1 MDLDDFDTFRIA
13 TCDLNGQMRG
23 KRMPQQDQGKLA
35 SGDLRMPLSALN
47 VDIWGADIANSPLLF
62 ASGDGDGYLLP
73 TNRGPVPMPWLDQPS
88 ALVGMW
94 MFEEDGRPFEGD
106 PRHALA
112 QILDRYA
119 ARGWQV
125 VAATELEFYLIDD
138 SAESPRPPK
147 DPASN
152 RKIDSSAILSLQQL
166 DAFEAFFSELYQSC
180 AQMGI
185 NAQAASSEAGIG
197 QFEISLQHGDALRIA
212 DDTWLFKTLLK
223 GVARKHGYAAS
234 FMAKPY
240 PNDAGNGLHLHF
252 SVIDEAGENIFD
264 DGTKQGSPLLQNAI
278 AGCLATMRAATLGFA
293 PHANSYA
300 RMDPENHAPTSIC
313 WGYENR
319 TTALRIPAGAP
330 SARRIEHRVAGGDI
344 NPFLTL
350 GLILGAALLGIEDDL
365 TPPPPI
371 TGNAYSQ
378 DLPQLIHSWS
388 DAIDM
393 FENDPM
399 IARILPAQLI
409 ENFSLTKRQELD
421 GLKNIP
427 QEEHWKTYLETV

>member
-23 KRMPQQDQGKLA
+23 KRMPQKDQGKLA
-35 SGDLRMPLSALN
+35 SGDLRMPLSVLN

-112 QILDRYA
+112 QILDCYA

-152 RKIDSSAILSLQQL
+152 RKVDSSAILSLQQL

-252 SVIDEAGENIFD
+252 SVLDEAGENIFD
-264 DGTKQGSPLLQNAI
+264 DGTKQGSPLLQNAV

-293 PHANSYA
+293 PHANSYGSGKP
-300 RMDPENHAPTSIC
+300 RPH
-313 WGYENR
+313 
-319 TTALRIPAGAP
+319 
-330 SARRIEHRVAGGDI
+330 I
-344 NPFLTL
+344 N
-350 GLILGAALLGIEDDL
+350 LLGI
-365 TPPPPI
+365 
-371 TGNAYSQ
+371 
-378 DLPQLIHSWS
+378 
-388 DAIDM
+388 
-393 FENDPM
+393 
-399 IARILPAQLI
+399 
-409 ENFSLTKRQELD
+409 
-421 GLKNIP
+421 
-427 QEEHWKTYLETV
+427 

>member
-1 MDLDDFDTFRIA
+1 MDLDNLDTFRIA

-23 KRMPQQDQGKLA
+23 KRMPQKDQRKLA
-35 SGDLRMPLSALN
+35 SGDLRMPLSVLN
-47 VDIWGADIANSPLLF
+47 VDIWGADIINSPLLF

-88 ALVGMW
+88 AFVGMW

-138 SAESPRPPK
+138 SAESLRPPK

-223 GVARKHGYAAS
+223 GLARKHGYAAS

-240 PNDAGNGLHLHF
+240 PNDAGNGLHLH
-252 SVIDEAGENIFD
+252 
-264 DGTKQGSPLLQNAI
+264 
-278 AGCLATMRAATLGFA
+278 
-293 PHANSYA
+293 
-300 RMDPENHAPTSIC
+300 
-313 WGYENR
+313 
-319 TTALRIPAGAP
+319 
-330 SARRIEHRVAGGDI
+330 
-344 NPFLTL
+344 
-350 GLILGAALLGIEDDL
+350 
-365 TPPPPI
+365 
-371 TGNAYSQ
+371 
-378 DLPQLIHSWS
+378 
-388 DAIDM
+388 
-393 FENDPM
+393 
-399 IARILPAQLI
+399 
-409 ENFSLTKRQELD
+409 
-421 GLKNIP
+421 
-427 QEEHWKTYLETV
+427 

>member
-1 MDLDDFDTFRIA
+1 
-13 TCDLNGQMRG
+13 
-23 KRMPQQDQGKLA
+23 
-35 SGDLRMPLSALN
+35 
-47 VDIWGADIANSPLLF
+47 
-62 ASGDGDGYLLP
+62 
-73 TNRGPVPMPWLDQPS
+73 
-88 ALVGMW
+88 

-138 SAESPRPPK
+138 SAESLRPPK
-147 DPASN
+147 DPTSN

-166 DAFEAFFSELYQSC
+166 DAFEPFFSELYQSC

-212 DDTWLFKTLLK
+212 DDTWLFKALLK
-223 GVARKHGYAAS
+223 GLARKHGYAAS

-293 PHANSYA
+293 PHANSYT

-319 TTALRIPAGAP
+319 TAALRIPAGAHRT
-330 SARRIEHRVAGGDI
+330 RRIEHRVGRRRYK
-344 NPFLTL
+344 PFFDAEPYTRCS
-350 GLILGAALLGIEDDL
+350 AAW
-365 TPPPPI
+365 
-371 TGNAYSQ
+371 
-378 DLPQLIHSWS
+378 H
-388 DAIDM
+388 
-393 FENDPM
+393 
-399 IARILPAQLI
+399 R
-409 ENFSLTKRQELD
+409 R
-421 GLKNIP
+421 
-427 QEEHWKTYLETV
+427 

>member
-1 MDLDDFDTFRIA
+1 MDLDNLDTFRIA

-23 KRMPQQDQGKLA
+23 KRMPQKDQRKLA
-35 SGDLRMPLSALN
+35 SGDLRMPLSVLN
-47 VDIWGADIANSPLLF
+47 VDIWGADIINSPLLF

-138 SAESPRPPK
+138 SAESLRPPK

-185 NAQAASSEAGIG
+185 NAQAASS
-197 QFEISLQHGDALRIA
+197 
-212 DDTWLFKTLLK
+212 
-223 GVARKHGYAAS
+223 
-234 FMAKPY
+234 
-240 PNDAGNGLHLHF
+240 
-252 SVIDEAGENIFD
+252 
-264 DGTKQGSPLLQNAI
+264 
-278 AGCLATMRAATLGFA
+278 
-293 PHANSYA
+293 
-300 RMDPENHAPTSIC
+300 
-313 WGYENR
+313 
-319 TTALRIPAGAP
+319 
-330 SARRIEHRVAGGDI
+330 
-344 NPFLTL
+344 
-350 GLILGAALLGIEDDL
+350 
-365 TPPPPI
+365 
-371 TGNAYSQ
+371 
-378 DLPQLIHSWS
+378 
-388 DAIDM
+388 
-393 FENDPM
+393 
-399 IARILPAQLI
+399 
-409 ENFSLTKRQELD
+409 
-421 GLKNIP
+421 
-427 QEEHWKTYLETV
+427 